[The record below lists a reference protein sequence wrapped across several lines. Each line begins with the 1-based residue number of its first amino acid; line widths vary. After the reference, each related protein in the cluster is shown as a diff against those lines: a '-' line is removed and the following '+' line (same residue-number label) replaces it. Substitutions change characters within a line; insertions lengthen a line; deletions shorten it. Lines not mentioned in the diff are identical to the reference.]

1 MFCIYCGA
9 KFDPYATA
17 CLSCGQERAKAPASP
32 RSAMATPPV
41 VAQDPTL
48 RWLLPVGRSG
58 FAIAAGYLA
67 ILGFLPG
74 AGALAAI
81 FGWLG
86 LRDIARHPEKG
97 GKGRAWLGIVL
108 GGLLTLMWLWLW
120 LMA

>member
-17 CLSCGQERAKAPASP
+17 CLNCGQERAKSPARARTAIAAPAH
-32 RSAMATPPV
+32 AA
-41 VAQDPTL
+41 DPTM

-58 FAIAAGYLA
+58 FAIAAGYLGLFGLF
-67 ILGFLPG
+67 IPGLGL
-74 AGALAAI
+74 LAAI

-97 GKGRAWLGIVL
+97 GKGRAWFGIVA
-108 GGLLTLMWLWLW
+108 GGLITLLTLVLL
-120 LMA
+120 LLN